1 MIFLP
6 ETINV
11 SEKVVRFRKS
21 IVNRKDGNIE
31 LSDLL
36 EAGKA
41 MEIKEHR
48 CKDIINDIQ
57 QVVCDFSGYASRIG
71 IKESTTDYIRSI
83 ITKSIVNIDSHTE
96 KLDIKV

>member
-1 MIFLP
+1 M
-6 ETINV
+6 
-11 SEKVVRFRKS
+11 
-21 IVNRKDGNIE
+21 
-31 LSDLL
+31 L

-83 ITKSIVNIDSHTE
+83 ITKSIGNIDSHTE